1 MKKNNKGPVIAL
13 AALLCVALLF
23 AGVFFA
29 TRQGTAEGSK
39 SLTIEVVHG
48 NGESKEFS
56 IRTDAEYLG
65 EALMEHTEIGVI
77 GEDGPY
83 GLYIKTVDG
92 ETCSDAE
99 QTFWS
104 VSLSGES
111 LMVGA
116 DQQPI
121 QDGEHYELVL
131 TKW

>member
-1 MKKNNKGPVIAL
+1 MKKNKGPIIAL
-13 AALLCVALLF
+13 VGLLCVALLF

-29 TRQGTAEGSK
+29 TREGTTMGSK
-39 SLTIEVVHG
+39 ALTIEVVHG
-48 NGESKEFS
+48 SGETKEFH

-65 EALMEHTEIGVI
+65 QALDEAVEIGVI
-77 GEDGPY
+77 GEEGPY

-99 QTFWS
+99 QTWWA
-104 VSLSGES
+104 VRQNGVD

-121 QDGEHYELVL
+121 NDGEHYELVL
-131 TKW
+131 SKW